1 MSYSEGDIVV
11 YPRHGC
17 CKVIGT
23 ENRND
28 TVYIKLETISE
39 LNNDLTIMIPV
50 KNLDMIGVRDVISP
64 EKADEILELL
74 KTERVE
80 EKKMNWSK
88 RFKANQ
94 EKIYSGDLE
103 QIAEVVR
110 DLSRKDADMANGEKK
125 ILSQAKDI
133 LYTEIAI
140 SKNMDKAEIAKI
152 FEEELEEPE
161 AKREDGQD

>member
-1 MSYSEGDIVV
+1 MSYNEGDIVV

-50 KNLDMIGVRDVISP
+50 KNLDMIGVRNVISP
-64 EKADEILELL
+64 EKADEILELF
-74 KTERVE
+74 KTEKAE

-140 SKNMDKAEIAKI
+140 SKNMDKSEIAEM
-152 FEEELEEPE
+152 FEKELEEPE

>member
-1 MSYSEGDIVV
+1 MSYNEGDIVV

-110 DLSRKDADMANGEKK
+110 DLSRKDADVANGEKK

-140 SKNMDKAEIAKI
+140 SKNMDKAEIAKM

>member
-64 EKADEILELL
+64 EKADEILELF
-74 KTERVE
+74 KTEKAE

-140 SKNMDKAEIAKI
+140 SKNMDKAEIAEM
-152 FEEELEEPE
+152 FEKELEEPE